1 MQKRINHELN
11 SIIKEPIENI
21 EFINSDNNI
30 FLFYLIGPI
39 DTPYQKGKF
48 KIKIEFNNDYPYSP
62 PIVTFITK
70 IYHPNINSMGQICL
84 DILKDQ
90 WSPILTISKILL
102 SISSLLAEPNINDP
116 LEPGI
121 ANIMNNNYSIYLNNV
136 KEYIEKY
143 SEIHSVN

>member
-11 SIIKEPIENI
+11 SIIKEPINNI
-21 EFINSDNNI
+21 QFISLDNNI
-30 FLFYLIGPI
+30 SLFYLIGPS
-39 DTPYQKGKF
+39 DTPYQNAKF

-62 PIVTFITK
+62 PTVTFMTK

-90 WSPILTISKILL
+90 WSPILTLSKILL
-102 SISSLLAEPNINDP
+102 SISSLLAEPNADDP
-116 LEPGI
+116 LEPAI
-121 ANIMNNNYSIYLNNV
+121 ADLMNNNYDMYLNNV

-143 SEIHSVN
+143 SEIH